1 MTRRTHLQLL
11 RNPAPR
17 RDLIVCNNVWAHRQ
31 IECEQPY
38 RFTAS
43 LEVDGLVRVLDNR
56 NLLILCEGRKI
67 TVALPPSV
75 PYDDLSGH
83 SAVLSVHGVEDL
95 ARNLAT
101 VGTEVAFDFATLD
114 LTAVSP
120 RVRSYD

>member
-1 MTRRTHLQLL
+1 M
-11 RNPAPR
+11 
-17 RDLIVCNNVWAHRQ
+17 CNNVWAHRQ

-38 RFTAS
+38 RFAAS
-43 LEVDGLVRVLDNR
+43 LDVVGLDRVLDNR

-83 SAVLSVHGVEDL
+83 SAVLTVHGVEDL

-101 VGTEVAFDFATLD
+101 VEVAFIFATLD